1 MAMRTK
7 LDGITSCAQIEMHGR
22 RRYNSEQLNSTGY
35 GYMLLRVALG
45 ALAAAAPPP
54 RRALAQ

>member
-1 MAMRTK
+1 M
-7 LDGITSCAQIEMHGR
+7 DGITSCAQIEMHGR